1 MKNEEYNYTLSK
13 FSHEVRNP
21 VTLINSFL
29 QLMVQEH
36 PEITTYNFYDK
47 IEENMTILR
56 RLLDELTDN
65 HAKNL
70 YEEEVNLYLFL
81 TDLTDS
87 AREML
92 KEKGISLI
100 LQKESAIPRIKLDP
114 VKMNQLFTNLI
125 RNAQEAISH
134 ENGKIVIH
142 ISCDGNNVE
151 VKIEDNGCGIK
162 KELSDTIFDPFVT
175 YKKDGTG
182 LGLAICKEIA
192 EAHNGSISV
201 TSIPD
206 EGTQFTLIFPI
217 S

>member
-56 RLLDELTDN
+56 VLLDELTDFN

-70 YEEEVNLYLFL
+70 CEEEVNLYLFL
-81 TDLTDS
+81 VSFTDS

-114 VKMNQLFTNLI
+114 VKMNQLFSNLI
-125 RNAQEAISH
+125 RNASEAISD
-134 ENGKIVIH
+134 EGGKIVIH
-142 ISCDGNNVE
+142 ISCDGSKVE
-151 VKIEDNGCGIK
+151 V
-162 KELSDTIFDPFVT
+162 
-175 YKKDGTG
+175 
-182 LGLAICKEIA
+182 
-192 EAHNGSISV
+192 
-201 TSIPD
+201 
-206 EGTQFTLIFPI
+206 
-217 S
+217 